1 MAQLALSAHN
11 QAEVTTSIARGMEIL
26 GPSISLDTL
35 VTALVI
41 RVGTLSGVHRLE
53 SLCSFAVM
61 SVIVNYVVFMTFY
74 PACLSLILELTRH
87 GVDVARSVKARGKDS
102 LLMRALY
109 DEDQKPNPVVQRVK
123 IIMST
128 GLIIVHAH
136 RYTDRVRFGGG
147 YSFGTVGGLSA
158 AESDR
163 YTHNLAFFPSL
174 VFCSRY
180 SFSDKDTV
188 QEVSLS
194 NAPHS
199 ITLNRTEPTDFTGY
213 IMKYETTPPKPPHE
227 PIYNRSP
234 PPFQVDHNER

>member
-1 MAQLALSAHN
+1 MAQLALNAQN
-11 QAEVTTSIARGMEIL
+11 QAEVTSSIARGMEIL

-74 PACLSLILELTRH
+74 PACLSLILELTRN

-136 RYTDRVRFGGG
+136 RYIDILIGC
-147 YSFGTVGGLSA
+147 GLQA
-158 AESDR
+158 LP
-163 YTHNLAFFPSL
+163 YWW
-174 VFCSRY
+174 
-180 SFSDKDTV
+180 
-188 QEVSLS
+188 
-194 NAPHS
+194 
-199 ITLNRTEPTDFTGY
+199 I
-213 IMKYETTPPKPPHE
+213 
-227 PIYNRSP
+227 
-234 PPFQVDHNER
+234 VDHIERLAWYSSGVNLFSLNFLQSLFILG

>member
-136 RYTDRVRFGGG
+136 RYTEFDLVADTHSGQLEDCPQQSRTVILIIWP
-147 YSFGTVGGLSA
+147 SFL
-158 AESDR
+158 
-163 YTHNLAFFPSL
+163 PSYFA
-174 VFCSRY
+174 VAIHSRIRI
-180 SFSDKDTV
+180 
-188 QEVSLS
+188 LCRRC
-194 NAPHS
+194 HC
-199 ITLNRTEPTDFTGY
+199 PTRHTAL
-213 IMKYETTPPKPPHE
+213 H
-227 PIYNRSP
+227 
-234 PPFQVDHNER
+234 